1 MKPDRTKVSIFFIL
15 VFFAAC
21 SAAYSQNS
29 TLPFPAGINAKSN
42 KSYFSSGYNAE
53 NIKPVQTHAGDI
65 VMSFN
70 PEGERLYSYYL
81 EKYRSPEWVMWLKT
95 VTERASWYIDFIEQV
110 VDDNSVPPELVFLP
124 VTESAYKTHAL
135 SVSYASGLWQF
146 MMNSIGPYDM
156 QVNEWVDERRDFWK
170 ATEGAVA
177 KLKYNYS
184 VLGDWLLAIAAYN
197 CGLGRVQRTIAASGI
212 NDYWELSD
220 RGLLPKQTIHYIPR
234 FLAISRIM
242 MYSGREM
249 VSDSW
254 TDPVRW
260 ERIRLS
266 DSVSVSRLA
275 ARADIP
281 SEIIRKGNPELNFD
295 ITPPRMYNY
304 SLKVP
309 EGKSAEIEKAMS
321 DSKNS
326 LMRFYLYKIKKG
338 DTLYDL
344 SRHYGVS
351 VAMIRSYN
359 SSLDPSRLSINQ
371 KILIPAVKKV
381 GYYKGKRTSPAKKP
395 ELESASL
402 YIASYTVK
410 HGDTLWDIARRH
422 GTDPYNVAYHNN
434 IDMNSVLSI
443 GMKLKVPSPVN

>member
-1 MKPDRTKVSIFFIL
+1 MKPDRTKLIISLTL
-15 VFFAAC
+15 VFIAAAA
-21 SAAYSQNS
+21 AAYGGAF
-29 TLPFPAGINAKSN
+29 PFPAGINEKN
-42 KSYFSSGYNAE
+42 DKFYFSSVQNAE
-53 NIKPVQTHAGDI
+53 VKSIKPVQTHAGDI
-65 VMSFN
+65 VMSFS

-81 EKYRSPEWVMWLKT
+81 EKYRNPEWIMWLKT
-95 VTERASWYIDFIEQV
+95 VTERASWYIDFIEQT
-110 VDDNSVPPELVFLP
+110 VDDNSVPPEIIFLP

-135 SVSYASGLWQF
+135 SVSYAAGLWQF
-146 MMNSIGPYDM
+146 MMNSIAPYDIN
-156 QVNEWVDERRDFWK
+156 VNEWVDERRDFWK
-170 ATEGAVA
+170 ATEGAVL

-197 CGLGRVQRTIAASGI
+197 CGLGRMQRTIAASGI
-212 NDYWELSD
+212 NDFWELAE

-254 TDPVRW
+254 NRPVRW
-260 ERIRLS
+260 EKVRLR
-266 DSVSVSRLA
+266 DSVSVSSLA
-275 ARADIP
+275 SKAGIS
-281 SEIIRKGNPELNFD
+281 SEIIKKGNPELNFD
-295 ITPPRMYNY
+295 ITPPGKYNY

-309 EGKSAEIEKAMS
+309 EGKGDDIVKAMS
-321 DSKNS
+321 DSGNS

-351 VAMIRSYN
+351 VSMIRSYN
-359 SSLDPSRLSINQ
+359 RYLDPSRLGINQ

-381 GYYKGKRTSPAKKP
+381 GYYKGKRTATAEKP